1 MDAACVIP
9 ECTAALTSSLAV
21 REYVSLLL
29 AVTAPSVSGRDVLE
43 SGSVVGL
50 TLFL

>member
-9 ECTAALTSSLAV
+9 EGSAPLTSSLAV

-43 SGSVVGL
+43 SGSVAGL

>member
-9 ECTAALTSSLAV
+9 EGSAPLTSSLAV

-29 AVTAPSVSGRDVLE
+29 AVTAPSVSGRDMLE

>member
-9 ECTAALTSSLAV
+9 ECTATLTSSLAV
-21 REYVSLLL
+21 RELSQLL